1 MCNWKQILLKPDNT
15 LEEAIKTL
23 HEGGCRITLII
34 DDDGKLLGTLTDGDV
49 RRALIKHISMDDL
62 VVEVMNNKPETA
74 LKSDQ
79 RRQILSM
86 MRKKKFLHMPIV
98 NEQGVLVGLE
108 TLQHLIKNI
117 SYDNPVLLMAGGF
130 GTRLL
135 PLTKET
141 PKPLLKVGK
150 LPILETIITQFIDAG
165 FHNFYISTHYKA
177 EMVRKHFGDGSAWG
191 VSIQYIHETKPM
203 GTAGSL
209 GLLPR
214 DIQDLPILVM
224 NGDLLTKVNFEH
236 LLEFHKEQG
245 GVATMCVREYDFQVP
260 YGVIESKECR
270 ITSIVEKPVHQFFV
284 NAGIYV
290 LDPTLVKSVDGKTYL
305 DMPSL
310 LESRIEIGEQVDT
323 FPLHEYWIDIGHLE
337 EFERANREVVSI
349 ITKEGEST

>member
-23 HEGGCRITLII
+23 HEGGCRITLIV

-49 RRALIKHISMDDL
+49 RRALIKHTSMDDL
-62 VVEVMNNKPETA
+62 VVKVMNKKPETA

-79 RRQILSM
+79 RRQLLSM
-86 MRKKKFLHMPIV
+86 MKKQDFLHMPIV
-98 NEQGVLVGLE
+98 DEQGVLVGLE
-108 TLQHLIKNI
+108 TLQHLIENI

-177 EMVRKHFGDGSAWG
+177 EMVREHFGDGSAWG
-191 VSIQYIHETKPM
+191 VSIQYIHESEPM

-236 LLEFHKEQG
+236 LLEFHNEQG
-245 GVATMCVREYDFQVP
+245 GIATMCVREYDFQVP

-270 ITSIVEKPVHQFFV
+270 ITSIVEKPVHRFFV

-290 LDPTLVKSVDGKTYL
+290 LDPALVKSVDGKTYL

-310 LESRIEIGEQVDT
+310 LESRIESGEQVDT

-337 EFERANREVVSI
+337 EFERANREVVNI

>member
-310 LESRIEIGEQVDT
+310 LESRIENGEQVDT

-337 EFERANREVVSI
+337 EFERANREVVNTI
-349 ITKEGEST
+349 KESEST

>member
-290 LDPTLVKSVDGKTYL
+290 LNPALVKSVDGKTYL

-310 LESRIEIGEQVDT
+310 LESRIENGEQVDT

>member
-290 LDPTLVKSVDGKTYL
+290 LNPALVKSVDGKTYL

-310 LESRIEIGEQVDT
+310 LKSRIENGEQVDT

-337 EFERANREVVSI
+337 EFERANREVVNI
-349 ITKEGEST
+349 IKESEST

>member
-165 FHNFYISTHYKA
+165 FHNFYISTHYKS

-290 LDPTLVKSVDGKTYL
+290 LNPALVKSVDGKTYL

-310 LESRIEIGEQVDT
+310 LKSRIENGEQVDT

-337 EFERANREVVSI
+337 EFERANREVVNI
-349 ITKEGEST
+349 IKESEST

>member
-130 GTRLL
+130 GTSLL

-290 LDPTLVKSVDGKTYL
+290 LNPALVKSVDGKTYL

-310 LESRIEIGEQVDT
+310 LESRIENGEQVDT

-337 EFERANREVVSI
+337 EFERANREVVNI
-349 ITKEGEST
+349 IKESEST

>member
-310 LESRIEIGEQVDT
+310 LESRIENGEQVDT

-337 EFERANREVVSI
+337 EFERANREVVNI
-349 ITKEGEST
+349 IKESEST

>member
-49 RRALIKHISMDDL
+49 RRALIKHVSMDDL

-86 MRKKKFLHMPIV
+86 MRRKDFLHMPIV

-135 PLTKET
+135 PLTRET

-191 VSIQYIHETKPM
+191 VSIQYIHETEPV

-270 ITSIVEKPVHQFFV
+270 ITSIVEKPVHRFFV

-290 LDPTLVKSVDGKTYL
+290 LDPALVKSVDGKTYL

-310 LESRIEIGEQVDT
+310 LKSRIENGEQVDT

-349 ITKEGEST
+349 IKESEST

>member
-337 EFERANREVVSI
+337 EFERANREVVNI
-349 ITKEGEST
+349 IKESEST

>member
-290 LDPTLVKSVDGKTYL
+290 LNPALVKSVDGKTYL

-310 LESRIEIGEQVDT
+310 LESRIENGEQVDT

-337 EFERANREVVSI
+337 EFERANREVVNI
-349 ITKEGEST
+349 IKESESA

>member
-1 MCNWKQILLKPDNT
+1 
-15 LEEAIKTL
+15 
-23 HEGGCRITLII
+23 
-34 DDDGKLLGTLTDGDV
+34 
-49 RRALIKHISMDDL
+49 
-62 VVEVMNNKPETA
+62 
-74 LKSDQ
+74 
-79 RRQILSM
+79 
-86 MRKKKFLHMPIV
+86 MPIV

-290 LDPTLVKSVDGKTYL
+290 LNPALVKSVDGKTYL

-310 LESRIEIGEQVDT
+310 LESRIENGEQVDT

-337 EFERANREVVSI
+337 EFERANREVVNI
-349 ITKEGEST
+349 IKESEST

>member
-290 LDPTLVKSVDGKTYL
+290 LNPALVKSVDGKTYL

-310 LESRIEIGEQVDT
+310 LESRIENGEQVDT

-337 EFERANREVVSI
+337 EFERANREVVNI
-349 ITKEGEST
+349 IKESEST

>member
-290 LDPTLVKSVDGKTYL
+290 LDPALVKSVDGKTYL

-310 LESRIEIGEQVDT
+310 LKSRIENGEQVDT

-337 EFERANREVVSI
+337 EFERANREVVNI
-349 ITKEGEST
+349 IKESESA

>member
-1 MCNWKQILLKPDNT
+1 
-15 LEEAIKTL
+15 
-23 HEGGCRITLII
+23 
-34 DDDGKLLGTLTDGDV
+34 
-49 RRALIKHISMDDL
+49 
-62 VVEVMNNKPETA
+62 
-74 LKSDQ
+74 
-79 RRQILSM
+79 
-86 MRKKKFLHMPIV
+86 MPIV

-290 LDPTLVKSVDGKTYL
+290 LNPALVKSVDGKTYL

-310 LESRIEIGEQVDT
+310 LESRIENGEQVDT

-337 EFERANREVVSI
+337 EFERANREVVNTI
-349 ITKEGEST
+349 KESEST

>member
-290 LDPTLVKSVDGKTYL
+290 LDPALVKSVDGKTYL

-310 LESRIEIGEQVDT
+310 LKSRIENGEQVDT

-337 EFERANREVVSI
+337 EFERANREVVNI
-349 ITKEGEST
+349 IKESEST

>member
-290 LDPTLVKSVDGKTYL
+290 LDPALVKSVDGKTYL

-310 LESRIEIGEQVDT
+310 LESRIENGEQVDT

-337 EFERANREVVSI
+337 EFERANREVVNI
-349 ITKEGEST
+349 IKESEST

>member
-165 FHNFYISTHYKA
+165 FHNFYISTHYKS

-290 LDPTLVKSVDGKTYL
+290 LNPALVKSVDGKTYL

-310 LESRIEIGEQVDT
+310 LESRIENGEQVDT

-337 EFERANREVVSI
+337 EFERANREVVNI
-349 ITKEGEST
+349 IKESEST

>member
-270 ITSIVEKPVHQFFV
+270 ITSIVEKPVHRFFV

-290 LDPTLVKSVDGKTYL
+290 LNPALVKSVDGKTYL

-310 LESRIEIGEQVDT
+310 LESRIENGEQVDT

-337 EFERANREVVSI
+337 EFERANREVVNI
-349 ITKEGEST
+349 IKESEST

>member
-135 PLTKET
+135 PLTRET